1 MNFPSQIFFN
11 DINDGY
17 RPAILKKLFVAASI
31 QYGFAYLILL
41 WKGVQNDQTSLITLN
56 MIGYAGIYLKKKQ
69 KNCWICQ
76 NSKCVGCSTY
86 EKVTVQ
92 ITEQLSRRLFRTLLN
107 I

>member
-56 MIGYAGIYLKKKQ
+56 MIGYAGIYLKKK
-69 KNCWICQ
+69 KKTAEYARILNV
-76 NSKCVGCSTY
+76 SDAVHMRRSLYKL
-86 EKVTVQ
+86 
-92 ITEQLSRRLFRTLLN
+92 LSSYLDGYSEHC
-107 I
+107 

>member
-17 RPAILKKLFVAASI
+17 RAAILKKLFVAASI

-41 WKGVQNDQTSLITLN
+41 WKGVQNDQISLITLN

-76 NSKCVGCSTY
+76 NSK
-86 EKVTVQ
+86 
-92 ITEQLSRRLFRTLLN
+92 LSDAVHMRRSLYKLLSSYLDGYSEHC
-107 I
+107 

>member
-17 RPAILKKLFVAASI
+17 RAAILKKLFVAASI

-56 MIGYAGIYLKKKQ
+56 MIGYAGIYLKKNK
-69 KNCWICQ
+69 KTAEYARILNV
-76 NSKCVGCSTY
+76 SDAVHMRRSLYKL
-86 EKVTVQ
+86 
-92 ITEQLSRRLFRTLLN
+92 LSSYLDGYSEHC
-107 I
+107 

>member
-17 RPAILKKLFVAASI
+17 RAAILKKLSVAASI

-56 MIGYAGIYLKKKQ
+56 MIGYAGIYLKKK
-69 KNCWICQ
+69 KTAEYARILNV
-76 NSKCVGCSTY
+76 SDAVHMRRSLYKL
-86 EKVTVQ
+86 
-92 ITEQLSRRLFRTLLN
+92 LSSYLDGYSEHC
-107 I
+107 

>member
-56 MIGYAGIYLKKKQ
+56 MIGYAGIYLKKKT
-69 KNCWICQ
+69 KTAEYARILNV
-76 NSKCVGCSTY
+76 SDAVHMRRSLYKL
-86 EKVTVQ
+86 
-92 ITEQLSRRLFRTLLN
+92 LSSYLDGYSEHC
-107 I
+107 

>member
-31 QYGFAYLILL
+31 QYGFAYLIQL

-56 MIGYAGIYLKKKQ
+56 MIGYAGIYLKKKN
-69 KNCWICQ
+69 NCWICQ
-76 NSKCVGCSTY
+76 NSKCVWCSTY